1 VAGPGSAAQR
11 PGGPVVV
18 LGDLNADLTLA
29 LPDRAA
35 PPAERVVLEPRLTG
49 GGTAGNTASALARLG
64 VPVELCG
71 SVGDDAFGRWLADDL
86 LAAGV
91 GTRGLVV
98 TREAATCQV
107 IAMVEPDGE
116 RYLVVWPTD
125 GGALTRLSPADLD
138 GGLVAGASWLHTTGM
153 CLRAQPVAAAV
164 LAGMRAARAAGVPVS
179 LDLNLR
185 IELWGLPPEVLAVV
199 SEAVSLADVVLG
211 SGAEELVPLARAMGL
226 AGDGPAGDEVEAAAH
241 ALAGGARTVVARLGA
256 SGALACDETGAIAR
270 APGFVAEMRNP
281 VGAGDAFNGGF
292 IAARVAG
299 LPLAEALRW
308 GNAVGAL
315 KVARE
320 GGARDQPSR
329 AELERLLTVGSGPG
343 QGRE

>member
-1 VAGPGSAAQR
+1 MTR
-11 PGGPVVV
+11 PVVV
-18 LGDLNADLTLA
+18 LGDLNVDLTLE
-29 LPDRAA
+29 LPDRDA
-35 PPAERVVLEPRLTG
+35 PASERVVREPRVTG

-64 VPVELCG
+64 VPVEFCG
-71 SVGDDAFGRWLADDL
+71 AVGDDGFGRWLADELRD
-86 LAAGV
+86 AGA

-98 TREAATCQV
+98 TRDAATCQV

-125 GGALTRLSPADLD
+125 GGALTRLAPADVD
-138 GGLVAGASWLHTTGM
+138 GGLIAGAAWLHTTGM
-153 CLRAQPVAAAV
+153 CLRAAPIASAV
-164 LAGMRAARAAGVPVS
+164 LAGMRMARDAGVPVS

-185 IELWGLPPEVLAVV
+185 VELWGLAPEVLAVV
-199 SEAVSLADVVLG
+199 SEAISLSDVVLG
-211 SGAEELVPLARAMGL
+211 SGQEELVPLARASGFAVDGAEAAARAL
-226 AGDGPAGDEVEAAAH
+226 AGD
-241 ALAGGARTVVARLGA
+241 ARTVVARLGA
-256 SGALACDETGAIAR
+256 AGALACDEAGTIAR
-270 APGFVAEMRNP
+270 APGYAAVMRNP

-315 KVARE
+315 KVGRD

-329 AELERLLTVGSGPG
+329 DEVRALLAGG
-343 QGRE
+343 

>member
-1 VAGPGSAAQR
+1 MTGPGSGAVPLQPVTR
-11 PGGPVVV
+11 PVVV
-18 LGDLNADLTLA
+18 LGDLNVDLTLE
-29 LPDRAA
+29 LPDRGA
-35 PPAERVVLEPRLTG
+35 PVGERVVREPRLTG

-64 VPVELCG
+64 VPVEFCG
-71 SVGDDAFGRWLADDL
+71 SVGDDGFGRWLADEL
-86 LAAGV
+86 RAAGV

-138 GGLVAGASWLHTTGM
+138 DGLIAGASWLHTTGM
-153 CLRAQPVAAAV
+153 CLRRSPIATAVVAA
-164 LAGMRAARAAGVPVS
+164 MRSARAAGVPVS

-185 IELWGLPPEVLAVV
+185 VELWGLPPGALAVV
-199 SEAVSLADVVLG
+199 SEAVSLAAVVLG
-211 SGAEELVPLARAMGL
+211 SGAEELVPLARASGFE
-226 AGDGPAGDEVEAAAH
+226 ADGVEAAAR

-256 SGALACDETGAIAR
+256 AGALACDAAGEVVV
-270 APGFVAEMRNP
+270 APGYPAGLRNP

-299 LPLAEALRW
+299 LPLIDALRW

-315 KVARE
+315 KVGRP

-329 AELERLLTVGSGPG
+329 DEVLSLLAGG
-343 QGRE
+343 